1 MPHEGEVK
9 SSIEPDCIADNGAFV
24 AYSGKCTGR
33 VPKAKSFVNDPLR
46 EK

>member
-1 MPHEGEVK
+1 MSSLPADPEVK
-9 SSIEPDCIADNGAFV
+9 PNCVADTGAFV